1 MEIGKLLRSEETSGA
16 FVPVCK
22 DSLPSSDCTP
32 KAPNSSQDE
41 LSASETCK
49 TSRAYKPEVLPRA
62 NHTKR
67 TTKKHKANQPA
78 YKYRNVYKSVIR
90 HLYVYTQDNKE
101 KIQAL
106 LKEKGFGD
114 EEIKTTLEIIKGYKS
129 EDAPKEIEKGA
140 KFRVEGMLR
149 DKSII
154 TYILKATLEYMIEKW
169 KNERYGQLYK
179 VNSTIYIEACT
190 RFLKR
195 TEELLNRY

>member
-1 MEIGKLLRSEETSGA
+1 MGIEKILRSEETSKA

-22 DSLPSSDCTP
+22 DSFPSSDYIA
-32 KAPNSSQDE
+32 KAPSSRQDE
-41 LSASETCK
+41 LSVSETCR
-49 TSRAYKPEVLPRA
+49 TSRVRKSQVPRA
-62 NHTKR
+62 NHTKG

-101 KIQAL
+101 KLQAL
-106 LKEKGFGD
+106 LKEKGFGNV
-114 EEIKTTLEIIKGYKS
+114 EIKTTFESIKGYKS
-129 EDAPKEIEKGA
+129 EEAPKEIEKGA

-179 VNSTIYIEACT
+179 VNSKIYIEACT